1 MRFISE
7 RIRKT
12 YEEIGRY
19 VYSNTL
25 NIDNYKFIAG
35 KYDNIDEIKN
45 APEEGW
51 IDFKTGDLWGEESH
65 GWFKTSV
72 KVPEEFAGQTI
83 ALSFHT
89 FLGDWD
95 NTTNPQFIL
104 YVNGE
109 HIQGLDVNHQETILT
124 HNAVAGEVYKIDL
137 HAHIGR
143 IEGKKSTLHGKL
155 VTIDEEARKLYFNL
169 SVPHIVATKLHE
181 EDKRRIDMLTVLN
194 DTINLID
201 LRRPFTKEYNE
212 SLKVAN
218 KYIEENFYDK
228 MCGHEDMVATCVGH
242 THIDVAWLWTVAQT
256 REKVARSFS
265 TVLKLMEEYP
275 EYIFMS
281 SQPQLY
287 KFLKED
293 HPKVYEKVKEKVRE
307 GVWEP
312 EGAMWLEADCNV
324 TSGESLIR
332 QILHG
337 KRFFKEEFNVD
348 NEILWLPDVFGYSA
362 ALPQILKKSDV
373 NYFMT
378 TKISW
383 NQINKMP
390 YDTFMWKGIDGTE
403 ILTHFITTT
412 YPDQDPFKE
421 TMTTYC
427 GNIHPGSIMG
437 AWNRYQQKNI
447 NNDVL
452 VAFGFGDGGGG
463 ATYEMLEN
471 GKRLSK
477 GIPGA
482 PKVKI
487 GKAKDYFKKLEDTVK
502 DNNKLPKWVGELYL
516 EYHRGTYTSMGR
528 NKRDNRVCE
537 NLYISAEKFNSMALL
552 LGKNYPLADLNA
564 AWETIL
570 LNQFHDILP
579 GSSIKEVYDVT
590 KEEYK
595 DLIEKG
601 NNFVGSALDN
611 ITSEINLKERSV
623 VVFNS
628 LGFERDDIATFD
640 VPEDIENPALL
651 DGEEEIICQRI
662 EDGEKAIFFA
672 KGIPANGYKSFKII
686 EASNNEVENISLS
699 EKEAENDFLRIKFNE
714 EGNIVSLFDKRAER
728 EVLKEGTLGN
738 RLQAFEDKPMEYSN
752 WDIDIY
758 YKEKMWN
765 VDDVQSI
772 EVVEEGPVRSTLRIE
787 RKFLESTIVQNIY
800 IYRDLDRIDFNSYV
814 DWKEHEVLLKTS
826 FPIDLNATEATYEIQ
841 YGNVKRPTHS
851 NTSWDEARFEVCGQK
866 WADLSEGDFGV
877 SLLNNCKY
885 GHDIQ
890 DGDMR
895 LTLLKSGTHPWTET
909 DQEEHFFTYSIYPHR
924 GTWKEAHTVQKA
936 YELNQP
942 LYTKVCEKHEGIL
955 EDALGLVKVN
965 KDNIMIEVIKKAED
979 TDHLIIRMYEF
990 FNSRTKA
997 TLEFSMEIEEAFECN
1012 LMERNLEEAKFEGEK
1027 IEFTINP
1034 FEIKTFKVKLK

>member
-124 HNAVAGEVYKIDL
+124 HNAVAGEVYNIDL

-212 SLKVAN
+212 SLKIAN

-463 ATYEMLEN
+463 ATYEMLE
-471 GKRLSK
+471 K
-477 GIPGA
+477 
-482 PKVKI
+482 
-487 GKAKDYFKKLEDTVK
+487 
-502 DNNKLPKWVGELYL
+502 
-516 EYHRGTYTSMGR
+516 
-528 NKRDNRVCE
+528 
-537 NLYISAEKFNSMALL
+537 
-552 LGKNYPLADLNA
+552 
-564 AWETIL
+564 
-570 LNQFHDILP
+570 
-579 GSSIKEVYDVT
+579 
-590 KEEYK
+590 
-595 DLIEKG
+595 
-601 NNFVGSALDN
+601 
-611 ITSEINLKERSV
+611 
-623 VVFNS
+623 
-628 LGFERDDIATFD
+628 
-640 VPEDIENPALL
+640 
-651 DGEEEIICQRI
+651 
-662 EDGEKAIFFA
+662 
-672 KGIPANGYKSFKII
+672 
-686 EASNNEVENISLS
+686 
-699 EKEAENDFLRIKFNE
+699 
-714 EGNIVSLFDKRAER
+714 
-728 EVLKEGTLGN
+728 
-738 RLQAFEDKPMEYSN
+738 
-752 WDIDIY
+752 
-758 YKEKMWN
+758 
-765 VDDVQSI
+765 
-772 EVVEEGPVRSTLRIE
+772 
-787 RKFLESTIVQNIY
+787 
-800 IYRDLDRIDFNSYV
+800 
-814 DWKEHEVLLKTS
+814 WKE
-826 FPIDLNATEATYEIQ
+826 
-841 YGNVKRPTHS
+841 
-851 NTSWDEARFEVCGQK
+851 
-866 WADLSEGDFGV
+866 
-877 SLLNNCKY
+877 
-885 GHDIQ
+885 
-890 DGDMR
+890 
-895 LTLLKSGTHPWTET
+895 
-909 DQEEHFFTYSIYPHR
+909 
-924 GTWKEAHTVQKA
+924 
-936 YELNQP
+936 
-942 LYTKVCEKHEGIL
+942 
-955 EDALGLVKVN
+955 
-965 KDNIMIEVIKKAED
+965 
-979 TDHLIIRMYEF
+979 
-990 FNSRTKA
+990 
-997 TLEFSMEIEEAFECN
+997 
-1012 LMERNLEEAKFEGEK
+1012 
-1027 IEFTINP
+1027 
-1034 FEIKTFKVKLK
+1034 TF

>member
-124 HNAVAGEVYKIDL
+124 HNAVAGEVYNIDL

-212 SLKVAN
+212 SLKIAN

-293 HPKVYEKVKEKVRE
+293 HPKVYEKVKEKVIE

-487 GKAKDYFKKLEDTVK
+487 GKAKDYFKKLEETVK

-528 NKRDNRVCE
+528 N
-537 NLYISAEKFNSMALL
+537 NSMAML

-640 VPEDIENPALL
+640 VPEDIENPAVL

-662 EDGEKAIFFA
+662 DDGEKAIFFA

-686 EASNNEVENISLS
+686 ESTNKEVENVSLS

-765 VDDVQSI
+765 VDDVQNI

-800 IYRDLDRIDFNSYV
+800 VYKDLDRIDFNSYV
-814 DWKEHEVLLKTS
+814 DWKEHEILLKTS

-909 DQEEHFFTYSIYPHR
+909 DQEEHFFTYSIYPHM

-955 EDALGLVKVN
+955 EDTLGLVKVN
-965 KDNIMIEVIKKAED
+965 KDNMNS
-979 TDHLIIRMYEF
+979 LIVEL
-990 FNSRTKA
+990 S
-997 TLEFSMEIEEAFECN
+997 L
-1012 LMERNLEEAKFEGEK
+1012 L
-1027 IEFTINP
+1027 
-1034 FEIKTFKVKLK
+1034 

>member
-124 HNAVAGEVYKIDL
+124 HNAVAGEVYNIDL

-212 SLKVAN
+212 SLKIAN

-487 GKAKDYFKKLEDTVK
+487 GKAKDYFKKLEETVK

-537 NLYISAEKFNSMALL
+537 NLYTSAEKFNSMAML

-623 VVFNS
+623 IVFNS

-640 VPEDIENPALL
+640 VPEDIENPSVL

-662 EDGEKAIFFA
+662 DDGEKAIFFA

-686 EASNNEVENISLS
+686 ESTNKEVENVSLS

-738 RLQAFEDKPMEYSN
+738 RIQAFEDKPMEYSN

-800 IYRDLDRIDFNSYV
+800 VYKDLDRIDFNSYV

-866 WADLSEGDFGV
+866 WADLSEGDFGI

-909 DQEEHFFTYSIYPHR
+909 DQEEHFFTYSIYPHM
-924 GTWKEAHTVQKA
+924 GTWKDAHTVQKA

-942 LYTKVCEKHEGIL
+942 LYTKFCEKHEGIL
-955 EDALGLVKVN
+955 EDTLGLVKVN

-997 TLEFSMEIEEAFECN
+997 TLEFSREIEEAFECN

>member
-72 KVPEEFAGQTI
+72 KVPDEFAGQTI

-124 HNAVAGEVYKIDL
+124 HNAVAGEVYDIDL

-181 EDKRRIDMLTVLN
+181 EDKRRIDMLNVLN

-293 HPKVYEKVKEKVRE
+293 HPKVYDKVKEKVRE

-362 ALPQILKKSDV
+362 ALPQILKKADV

-487 GKAKDYFKKLEDTVK
+487 GKAKDYFKKLEETVK

-537 NLYISAEKFNSMALL
+537 NLYTAAEKFNSMAML

-601 NNFVGSALDN
+601 NNFVGLALDN

-640 VPEDIENPALL
+640 VPEDIENPAVL

-686 EASNNEVENISLS
+686 ESTNKEVENVSLS

-787 RKFLESTIVQNIY
+787 RKFLESTIVQNSY
-800 IYRDLDRIDFNSYV
+800 VYRDLDRIDFNSYV

-909 DQEEHFFTYSIYPHR
+909 DQEEHFFTYSIYPHM

-955 EDALGLVKVN
+955 EDTLGLVKVN

-997 TLEFSMEIEEAFECN
+997 TLEFSREIEEAFECN